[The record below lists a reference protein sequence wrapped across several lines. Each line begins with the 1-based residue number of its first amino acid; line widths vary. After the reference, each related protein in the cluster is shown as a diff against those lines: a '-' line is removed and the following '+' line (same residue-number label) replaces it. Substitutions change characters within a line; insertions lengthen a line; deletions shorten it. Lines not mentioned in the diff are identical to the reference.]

1 MLAQVTYKML
11 QKFHSFDETQ
21 LAQIDPSTGEFQLD
35 YWMVLYGTSPERVE
49 LVRCQNLRLRFAWLD
64 PYLRTLQALTKY
76 QLGERTF
83 EQVVHRHKEA
93 YFRDQNF
100 TILAIL

>member
-1 MLAQVTYKML
+1 M
-11 QKFHSFDETQ
+11 
-21 LAQIDPSTGEFQLD
+21 
-35 YWMVLYGTSPERVE
+35 SPERVE

-93 YFRDQNF
+93 YFRDQNLIVKSKE
-100 TILAIL
+100 ILIFRTVNTMSIIINF